1 MYSEEQTDQNPVV
14 ENIQEEKTEKTE
26 QPEMKKEAPQQIS
39 KEEKEEISNL
49 LVDEKTESTDEIQT
63 ESPPPQINES
73 EKESIVDLLS
83 DKNQPSDSKEDM
95 KEVDHLIVDKEP
107 ESANDT
113 QKETVVQQ
121 IDDREKESI
130 VNLLNDVQ
138 QPIDSP
144 EVPEEVVTDTK
155 QITEGERNEIILLL
169 HDGDISSVAE
179 PYVEVEI
186 DFEQLNKQELV
197 EMLEEVVE
205 EKDINKIKNKIG
217 KIKTAFH
224 HRNKEEIDKAREAFI
239 TEGGN
244 KDDFKHSE
252 DPLEKRFNAAFGKYR
267 YNKAKNAEDVEKQ
280 KLENL
285 QVKFSILEELKA
297 LINSEETLKKTY
309 DEFRH
314 LQDRWK
320 EIGMVPAGELNN
332 LWQNYHFLVEMFF
345 DKVRINKELRD
356 LDLKKN
362 LEKKIQICEKAEEL
376 LLENSLIRSF
386 KLLQKYHDEWREVG
400 PVPLDKK
407 DELWDRFKA
416 ATDKINERRREYY
429 KDIQEEQER
438 NYEAK
443 LGLCDKVE
451 EVETN
456 SEDSLRIWQKKTD
469 QVNELFKVWK
479 TIGRA
484 PKAKNDEIWKRFR
497 GAMDTFFNSKRE
509 FLGKLKDQQT
519 ENLNLKIDLCAKA
532 ESIKDSTDWRK
543 TSQEL
548 INLQKEWKNVGPV
561 PRRHS
566 EKVWKRFR
574 SACDEFFNNK
584 SEFYKN
590 IHGVEKDN
598 LDGKEA
604 LIKEI
609 SAFKVVKDKST
620 NLDALK
626 SFQRK
631 WMETG
636 HVPYKDKDRVQKEYR
651 KAIDQL
657 IDKMDINR
665 MELSRSGYEE
675 RIEIM
680 KNDPDAGRMLSRERA
695 GLQNKIKAVAD
706 EINLWENNISF
717 FASSKKSE
725 QLKQEFEKKI
735 EKAKLEL
742 ENMRTNLRMLN

>member
-1 MYSEEQTDQNPVV
+1 M
-14 ENIQEEKTEKTE
+14 
-26 QPEMKKEAPQQIS
+26 
-39 KEEKEEISNL
+39 
-49 LVDEKTESTDEIQT
+49 
-63 ESPPPQINES
+63 
-73 EKESIVDLLS
+73 
-83 DKNQPSDSKEDM
+83 
-95 KEVDHLIVDKEP
+95 
-107 ESANDT
+107 
-113 QKETVVQQ
+113 
-121 IDDREKESI
+121 
-130 VNLLNDVQ
+130 
-138 QPIDSP
+138 
-144 EVPEEVVTDTK
+144 PEEVVTDTK
-155 QITEGERNEIILLL
+155 QITEGERKEIILLL

-186 DFEQLNKQELV
+186 NFEELNKQELV
-197 EMLEEVVE
+197 EILEEVVE

-239 TEGGN
+239 AEGGN
-244 KDDFKHSE
+244 KVDFHHSE

-267 YNKAKNAEDVEKQ
+267 YNKARNAEDVEKQ

-285 QVKFSILEELKA
+285 QVKFSILEELKE

-362 LEKKIQICEKAEEL
+362 LEKKILICEKAEEL

-400 PVPLDKK
+400 PVPLDKR

-443 LGLCDKVE
+443 LVLCDKVE

-497 GAMDTFFNSKRE
+497 GAMDIFFNSKRE

-532 ESIKDSTDWRK
+532 ESVKDSTDWRK

-598 LDGKEA
+598 LDGKET

-609 SAFKVVKDKST
+609 SAFKIVKDKST

-631 WMETG
+631 WMELG
-636 HVPYKDKDRVQKEYR
+636 HVPYKDKDRVQQEYR

-725 QLKQEFEKKI
+725 ELKHEFEKKI
-735 EKAKLEL
+735 DKAKKEL
-742 ENMRTNLRMLN
+742 ENMRINLRMLN